1 MIDMKKSNEKGF
13 SLIEIL
19 IAITVFAIGILAVG
33 KMQITAIQGNSK
45 ANHLTEAVTLAQGK
59 IEELIS
65 LDYNDPLLADGDGD
79 GTDKDGIGTNDD
91 GIDDSG
97 NDFGL
102 NDNTV
107 GNADGSEQYQVVGNL
122 QYNIFWN
129 IAPDE
134 PTTDSKIIRVIV
146 TWTHGGL
153 TRNVSFDAVK
163 ARI

>member
-1 MIDMKKSNEKGF
+1 MKRISTYEQGF
-13 SLIEIL
+13 TLIEIL

-33 KMQITAIQGNSK
+33 KMQITAIQGNSR
-45 ANHLTEAVTLAQGK
+45 ANQLTEAVTLAQSK

-65 LDYNDPLLADGDGD
+65 LNYNDPLLADGDLD
-79 GTDKDGIGTNDD
+79 GTNQDSSNDD

-102 NDNTV
+102 NDDNNTI
-107 GNADGSEQYQVVGNL
+107 GNADGTDQYQIPGNL

-134 PTTDSKIIRVIV
+134 PTTDTKIIRVIV
-146 TWTHGGL
+146 TWRSHGGL
-153 TRNVSFDAVK
+153 MRKVSFDAVK

>member
-1 MIDMKKSNEKGF
+1 MKRISTDEQGF
-13 SLIEIL
+13 TLIEIL

-33 KMQITAIQGNSK
+33 KMQITAIQGNSR
-45 ANHLTEAVTLAQGK
+45 ANHLTEAVTLAQSK

-65 LDYNDPLLADGDGD
+65 LNYNDPLLADGDLD
-79 GTDKDGIGTNDD
+79 GTNQDSNDD

-107 GNADGSEQYQVVGNL
+107 GNADGSVQYQAVGNL

-134 PTTDSKIIRVIV
+134 PTTDTKIVRVIV
-146 TWTHGGL
+146 TWSHGGL

>member
-1 MIDMKKSNEKGF
+1 MERISTYEQGF
-13 SLIEIL
+13 TLIEIL

-45 ANHLTEAVTLAQGK
+45 ANHLTEAATIAQSK
-59 IEELIS
+59 MEELIS
-65 LDYNDPLLADGDGD
+65 LDYNDPLLDDGDLD
-79 GTDKDGIGTNDD
+79 GTSQDADDD
-91 GIDDSG
+91 GIDDGG

-107 GNADGSEQYQVVGNL
+107 GNADGTDQYQTPGNL

-134 PTTDSKIIRVIV
+134 PTTDTKIVRVIV
-146 TWTHGGL
+146 TWSHGGL

>member
-1 MIDMKKSNEKGF
+1 MERISTDEQGF
-13 SLIEIL
+13 TLIEIL

-33 KMQITAIQGNSK
+33 KMQITAIQGNSR
-45 ANHLTEAVTLAQGK
+45 ANHLTEAATIAQSK
-59 IEELIS
+59 MEELIS
-65 LDYNDPLLADGDGD
+65 LNYNDPLLDDGDLD
-79 GTDKDGIGTNDD
+79 GTNQDADDD
-91 GIDDSG
+91 GIDDGG

-107 GNADGSEQYQVVGNL
+107 GNADGTDQYQAVGNL
-122 QYNIFWN
+122 KYNIFWN

-134 PTTDSKIIRVIV
+134 PTTDTKIIRVIV
-146 TWTHGGL
+146 TWRSHGGL

>member
-1 MIDMKKSNEKGF
+1 MKRISTYEQGF
-13 SLIEIL
+13 TLIEIL

-33 KMQITAIQGNSK
+33 KMQITAIQGNSR
-45 ANHLTEAVTLAQGK
+45 ANHLTEAVTLAQSK

-65 LDYNDPLLADGDGD
+65 LNYNDPLLDDGDLD
-79 GTDKDGIGTNDD
+79 GTNQDADDD
-91 GIDDSG
+91 GIDDGG

-107 GNADGSEQYQVVGNL
+107 GSADGTDQYHTPGNNL

-134 PTTDSKIIRVIV
+134 PTTDTKIVRVIV
-146 TWTHGGL
+146 TWSHGGL

>member
-1 MIDMKKSNEKGF
+1 MERISTYEQGF
-13 SLIEIL
+13 TLIEIM

-33 KMQITAIQGNSK
+33 KMQIAAIQGNSR
-45 ANHLTEAVTLAQGK
+45 ANHLTEAATIAQSK

-65 LDYNDPLLADGDGD
+65 LNYNDPLLADGDLD
-79 GTDKDGIGTNDD
+79 GTNQDSNDD
-91 GIDDSG
+91 GIDDGG

-107 GNADGSEQYQVVGNL
+107 GNADGTDQYQAVGNL

-134 PTTDSKIIRVIV
+134 PTTDTKIVRVIV
-146 TWTHGGL
+146 TWSHGGL
-153 TRNVSFDAVK
+153 TRNVSLEAVK
-163 ARI
+163 VRI

>member
-1 MIDMKKSNEKGF
+1 MKRISTYEQGF
-13 SLIEIL
+13 TLIEIL

-33 KMQITAIQGNSK
+33 KMQITAIQGNSR
-45 ANHLTEAVTLAQGK
+45 ANCLTTAATIAQSK

-65 LDYNDPLLADGDGD
+65 LNYNDPLLADGDLD
-79 GTDKDGIGTNDD
+79 GTNQDSNDD

-107 GNADGSEQYQVVGNL
+107 GNADGSVQYQAVGNL

-134 PTTDSKIIRVIV
+134 PTTDTKIVRVIV
-146 TWTHGGL
+146 TWSRRGL
-153 TRNVSFDAVK
+153 TRNVSFDVVK

>member
-1 MIDMKKSNEKGF
+1 MERISTDEQGF
-13 SLIEIL
+13 TLIEIL

-33 KMQITAIQGNSK
+33 KMQITAIQGNSR
-45 ANHLTEAVTLAQGK
+45 ANHLTEAATIAQSK

-65 LDYNDPLLADGDGD
+65 LNYNDPLLADGDLD
-79 GTDKDGIGTNDD
+79 GTNQDSNDD
-91 GIDDSG
+91 GIDDGG

-107 GNADGSEQYQVVGNL
+107 GNADGSEQYQAGNL

-134 PTTDSKIIRVIV
+134 PTADTKIVRVIV
-146 TWTHGGL
+146 TWRSQGGL
-153 TRNVSFDAVK
+153 TRNVSLEAVK
-163 ARI
+163 VRI

>member
-1 MIDMKKSNEKGF
+1 MKRISTYEQGF
-13 SLIEIL
+13 TLIEIL

-33 KMQITAIQGNSK
+33 KMQITAIQGNSR
-45 ANHLTEAVTLAQGK
+45 ANCLTTAATIAQSK

-65 LDYNDPLLADGDGD
+65 LNYNDPLLADGDGD
-79 GTDKDGIGTNDD
+79 GTNKDGIGINDD

-102 NDNTV
+102 NDT
-107 GNADGSEQYQVVGNL
+107 GNADGSEQYQAVGNL

-134 PTTDSKIIRVIV
+134 PTTDTKIVRVIV
-146 TWTHGGL
+146 TWSHGGL

>member
-1 MIDMKKSNEKGF
+1 MKRISTYEQGF
-13 SLIEIL
+13 TLIEIL

-33 KMQITAIQGNSK
+33 KMQITAIQGNSR
-45 ANHLTEAVTLAQGK
+45 ANQLTEAVTLAQSK

-65 LDYNDPLLADGDGD
+65 LNYNDPLLADGDLD
-79 GTDKDGIGTNDD
+79 GTNRDGNDD

-102 NDNTV
+102 NDDNNTI
-107 GNADGSEQYQVVGNL
+107 GNADGTDQYQIPGNL

-134 PTTDSKIIRVIV
+134 PTTDTKIIRVIV
-146 TWTHGGL
+146 TWRSHGGL
-153 TRNVSFDAVK
+153 MRKVSFDAVK

>member
-1 MIDMKKSNEKGF
+1 MIDMNRDDQRGF

-33 KMQITAIQGNSK
+33 NMQITAIKGNSF
-45 ANHLTEAVTLAQGK
+45 ANDLTEAVTLAQSK
-59 IEELIS
+59 MEELIS
-65 LDYNDPLLADGDGD
+65 LNYNDPLLDDGDLD
-79 GTDKDGIGTNDD
+79 GTNQDLDDD
-91 GIDDSG
+91 GIDDGG

-102 NDNTV
+102 NDI
-107 GNADGSEQYQVVGNL
+107 GNADGSEQYQAVGNL

-134 PTTDSKIIRVIV
+134 PTTDTKIIRVIV
-146 TWTHGGL
+146 TWRSHGGL